1 MVTAGIREYDACWTL
16 RCADCITCSR
26 ALGLIP
32 PCRIKMG
39 QLTQIGG
46 LSKPQ
51 EWDQATHMSEFEL
64 CLFQQG
70 AADETPVL
78 PVLGLCFKESELI
91 LLATTVASE
100 SRERPERRDGREIVR
115 LAKV

>member
-1 MVTAGIREYDACWTL
+1 MVTAGIREYDACCTL

-26 ALGLIP
+26 ALALIP
-32 PCRIKMG
+32 PCITKNG

-46 LSKPQ
+46 LSKQQ
-51 EWDQATHMSEFEL
+51 EWKQATHMSELEFCFL
-64 CLFQQG
+64 QQG

-91 LLATTVASE
+91 LLATTVTSK
-100 SRERPERRDGREIVR
+100 SRE
-115 LAKV
+115 